1 MRAIWKGFISFG
13 LVTIP
18 VGIGNAQQRKDV
30 SFRNLSRESMVPV
43 KQKRWDPARDVEV
56 QADDLVKGYEISKGR
71 FVTVEDDELA
81 RFAAKQE
88 RTIEILEFVD
98 AEQVDPVFYERTYW
112 VEPQE
117 RAERPYALLLQA
129 MERSGRAAIGKFVLS
144 TKEHLVLLRPM
155 DGALAIETLYYVDD
169 LRLSDQR
176 EIAERVSAVEV
187 KEEELAMADQLIDAL
202 THDFDASKY
211 RNETREALIAFLEA
225 KADGQEPVVPEDVA
239 EPAPVVDL
247 MAALK
252 ASLAGAPAATAEG
265 ADADADDEAAADTAK
280 KPARKRGSAAAKKD
294 QLSIEEAKLRTIRGE
309 GKDSEEETSKTEKTP
324 ARARK
329 RRAS

>member
-18 VGIGNAQQRKDV
+18 VGIGNAQQRRDV

-43 KQKRWDPARDVEV
+43 KQKRWDPVTDAEV
-56 QADDLVKGYEISKGR
+56 GAEDLVKGYEVSKGR

-98 AEQVDPVFYERTYW
+98 ADQVDPVFYEKTYW

-129 MERSGRAAIGKFVLS
+129 MERSGRAAIGRFVLS

-155 DGALAIETLYYVDD
+155 NGALAIETLYYVDD

-176 EIAERVSAVEV
+176 EIAERVAAVEI
-187 KEEELAMADQLIDAL
+187 KPEELAMADQLIAAL
-202 THDFDASKY
+202 THEFDASKY
-211 RNETREALIAFLEA
+211 RNETREALVAFLEA
-225 KADGQEPVVPEDVA
+225 KADGQEPIIPEDVS

-252 ASLAGAPAATAEG
+252 ASLAGAG
-265 ADADADDEAAADTAK
+265 APAAADDGADEEA
-280 KPARKRGSAAAKKD
+280 KPAAKRSSRAAKKD
-294 QLSIEEAKLRTIRGE
+294 QLSIEEARLRGIEGE
-309 GKDSEEETSKTEKTP
+309 GQDSDEAASKTDAAP
-324 ARARK
+324 ARTRK